1 MPTNVALTS
10 PTQVRPVWAV
20 IANHYAKRRG
30 LSATY
35 LTQIAAKAAP
45 EGGGGGFGPNSGGF
59 DQLGFGTL
67 AFTRDK
73 ATATKSTPGP
83 AASAP
88 TSGAVSDA
96 RPRTAATASA
106 SAFASASTAVSPTPG
121 GATPHTSPG
130 TPQTVSPPGRVS
142 DLPAPSPALAQP
154 TGCTR
159 IGDVQLFGCTEC
171 RHFKDTSRSFLM
183 SEDRKNREDS
193 IERDTLIDA
202 PVARV
207 WSLVSAPGFWVADP
221 ESIKGTTAVEGESMV
236 ARNPEHGDFPV
247 LVVKVEPQSYL
258 AYRWAPA
265 TPGDELTESNSTLVE
280 FTLSPE
286 GDKTRLTVVESG
298 FAALA
303 VSEEVRA
310 QTIQN
315 LSHGW
320 PQVLDST
327 KKRVEESTV

>member
-1 MPTNVALTS
+1 
-10 PTQVRPVWAV
+10 
-20 IANHYAKRRG
+20 
-30 LSATY
+30 
-35 LTQIAAKAAP
+35 
-45 EGGGGGFGPNSGGF
+45 
-59 DQLGFGTL
+59 
-67 AFTRDK
+67 
-73 ATATKSTPGP
+73 
-83 AASAP
+83 
-88 TSGAVSDA
+88 
-96 RPRTAATASA
+96 
-106 SAFASASTAVSPTPG
+106 
-121 GATPHTSPG
+121 
-130 TPQTVSPPGRVS
+130 
-142 DLPAPSPALAQP
+142 
-154 TGCTR
+154 
-159 IGDVQLFGCTEC
+159 
-171 RHFKDTSRSFLM
+171 M
-183 SEDRKNREDS
+183 SEDRENGKNRKSREDS

-207 WSLVSAPGFWVADP
+207 WSLVSAPGFWVADA

-236 ARNPEHGDFPV
+236 ASNPEHGDFPV

-320 PQVLDST
+320 PQVLDSA
-327 KKRVEESTV
+327 KKRVEESAV